1 MKQPPLAQLLSI
13 VALFGIS
20 FGIVEG
26 SVVVYLRGLHYPG
39 GFTFPLVPLEAQHLQ
54 VEVAREAATIV
65 MLVTFALG
73 AVRGR
78 WERFAVFMIA
88 FGVWDLVYYLWL
100 WLVLEWPGS
109 VLDWD
114 VLFLIPMPWIGPVA
128 APAGMALLMAG
139 AGVLLLARRAKGWG
153 FAPGRVG
160 WALGIASTALI
171 LWTFMRDTAATLH
184 GALPEPYRYDLF
196 LVGCAGLLV
205 AFLRSFQAPAGS
217 GPAAP

>member
-1 MKQPPLAQLLSI
+1 VKQSPLARLLSI
-13 VALFGIS
+13 VALFGIA

-39 GFTFPLVPLEAQHLQ
+39 GFTFPLVPLGAQHLQ

-65 MLVTFALG
+65 MLVAFALG

-128 APAGMALLMAG
+128 APAGMALLMSA

-153 FAPGRVG
+153 FAPGRAG
-160 WALGIASTALI
+160 WTLGIASTGLV

-205 AFLRSFQAPAGS
+205 AFLRSFQAPAGN
-217 GPAAP
+217 GPSAP